1 MIPAS
6 PVNVIDLYFLDARS
20 KLLDIAAFM
29 DRVERTG
36 GTDDFR
42 YRAFQEALRSL
53 NGGNRA
59 ERVLV
64 ALSDPSQELIPKATT
79 KSACGAWRK

>member
-6 PVNVIDLYFLDARS
+6 PVDAIDLHFLDARS

-29 DRVERTG
+29 DRVERSG
-36 GTDDFR
+36 GGGDFR
-42 YRAFQEALRSL
+42 YKAFREALRCL
-53 NGGNRA
+53 DGGNRA

-64 ALSDPSQELIPKATT
+64 AFSDPSQELIPTATT